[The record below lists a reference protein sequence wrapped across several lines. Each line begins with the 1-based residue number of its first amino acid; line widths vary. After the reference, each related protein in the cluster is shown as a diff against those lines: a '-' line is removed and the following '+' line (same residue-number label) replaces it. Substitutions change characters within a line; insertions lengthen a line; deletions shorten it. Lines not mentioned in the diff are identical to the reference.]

1 MQTLKDLLSK
11 KKSDDFKT
19 DFQELQR
26 LSLQML
32 NQLANENSQLKK
44 TLEEKSSETIGI
56 KSENQLENSWPEGF
70 SGHPTNSQVP
80 IRKQGR
86 NGRSWEHYRDLMQ
99 NCFYLDQIQETAVI
113 MANQGFLDS
122 DILDAMFPCA
132 DGSRRLSLH
141 NYNALLGVIPDVG

>member
-44 TLEEKSSETIGI
+44 TLEDKSSETIGI

-70 SGHPTNSQVP
+70 SGHPTNSL
-80 IRKQGR
+80 KFLSE
-86 NGRSWEHYRDLMQ
+86 NKE
-99 NCFYLDQIQETAVI
+99 ET
-113 MANQGFLDS
+113 
-122 DILDAMFPCA
+122 
-132 DGSRRLSLH
+132 DG
-141 NYNALLGVIPDVG
+141 LGNTIEI

>member
-1 MQTLKDLLSK
+1 MATLKELLSRK
-11 KKSDDFKT
+11 ESDDFKT

-44 TLEEKSSETIGI
+44 SLEEKSSETIGI
-56 KSENQLENSWPEGF
+56 NSKTQLENSWPEEF
-70 SGHPTNSQVP
+70 SSHPTNAQVP
-80 IRKQGR
+80 IRKIGR
-86 NGRSWEHYRDLMQ
+86 NGRKWEYYRDLMQ
-99 NCFYLDQIQETAVI
+99 ECFYLDQIQETAVI

-141 NYNALLGVIPDVG
+141 NYNALLGVITDV

>member
-1 MQTLKDLLSK
+1 MATLKDLLSK
-11 KKSDDFKT
+11 KKSDNFEV

-44 TLEEKSSETIGI
+44 SLEDKSSETIGI
-56 KSENQLENSWPEGF
+56 KSEIQLENSWPEGF
-70 SGHPTNSQVP
+70 YSHPTNSQVP
-80 IRKQGR
+80 IRKIGR
-86 NGRSWEHYRDLMQ
+86 NGRTWEYYRDMMQ
-99 NCFYLDQIQETAVI
+99 KCFYLDQIQETAVI

-141 NYNALLGVIPDVG
+141 NYNALLGVIPNV

>member
-44 TLEEKSSETIGI
+44 TLEDKSSETIGI

-70 SGHPTNSQVP
+70 SDTLPTLKFLSEN
-80 IRKQGR
+80 K
-86 NGRSWEHYRDLMQ
+86 E
-99 NCFYLDQIQETAVI
+99 ET
-113 MANQGFLDS
+113 
-122 DILDAMFPCA
+122 
-132 DGSRRLSLH
+132 DG
-141 NYNALLGVIPDVG
+141 LGNTIEI

>member
-1 MQTLKDLLSK
+1 MPTLKDLLSK

-44 TLEEKSSETIGI
+44 TLEDKSSETIGI

-70 SGHPTNSQVP
+70 SGHPTSSSYP
-80 IRKQGR
+80 KTRKKR
-86 NGRSWEHYRDLMQ
+86 
-99 NCFYLDQIQETAVI
+99 TAL
-113 MANQGFLDS
+113 GTL
-122 DILDAMFPCA
+122 
-132 DGSRRLSLH
+132 SRF
-141 NYNALLGVIPDVG
+141 NAELLLP

>member
-1 MQTLKDLLSK
+1 MVTLKDLLSK

-44 TLEEKSSETIGI
+44 SLEEKSSETIGI
-56 KSENQLENSWPEGF
+56 NSETQLENSWPEGF
-70 SGHPTNSQVP
+70 SSHPTNAQVP
-80 IRKQGR
+80 IRKIGR
-86 NGRSWEHYRDLMQ
+86 NGRKWEYYRDLMQ
-99 NCFYLDQIQETAVI
+99 ECFYLDQIQETAVI

-141 NYNALLGVIPDVG
+141 NYNALLGVVSNV